1 MIRQRDSRIDAG
13 GQDSF
18 LDIVTNIVGI
28 LIILV
33 MVIGARVQ
41 TISLKP
47 KDQSSPDVLKL
58 MQEVVRLEDAVV
70 ASESELI
77 DLDKQGE
84 QLTLTV
90 ADAGNGR
97 MHLITAVSATR
108 RDVEEKKLKIDE
120 DKAER
125 VEMVARSDRL
135 RDEIE
140 QCKLEAEGISH
151 APQETKKLLAYPT
164 PVGRTVT
171 GDELHFRLAAG
182 RIAYIPLTELFDRA
196 KARTQRSGGGSLAS
210 MESRVE
216 TVGPIQDFA
225 LDYVIEVQINRSIGQ
240 VYVRSREWVVKP
252 AYYDLGETLPDALA
266 RQSRFRNILAG
277 VTPAT
282 TVTLWCYPDSF
293 EEYLAVREELHRLGV
308 SAACRPLPEG
318 APIGGSAEGSKSVA
332 Q

>member
-1 MIRQRDSRIDAG
+1 MRHRVSRTDAG
-13 GQDSF
+13 SQDSF

-41 TISLKP
+41 SISFKP
-47 KDQSSPDVLKL
+47 KEASRPNLKTL
-58 MQEVVRLEDAVV
+58 MMEVVRLEDAVV
-70 ASESELI
+70 ASESELRE
-77 DLDKQGE
+77 LDEQGG
-84 QLTLTV
+84 QLAVTV
-90 ADAGNGR
+90 ADAGNAR
-97 MHLITAVSATR
+97 IHLATAVSGAR
-108 RDVEEKKLKIDE
+108 RDVENQKQKVDKA
-120 DKAER
+120 KAER
-125 VEMVARSDRL
+125 VEMAAESQRI

-140 QCKLEAEGISH
+140 QCNLEADGISH
-151 APQETKKLLAYPT
+151 APQSTKELLAYPT

-182 RIAYIPLTELFDRA
+182 RISYIPLTELFDRA
-196 KARTQRSGGGSLAS
+196 KARTQRTSGSSLAS
-210 MESRVE
+210 MEARIE

-225 LDYVIEVQINRSIGQ
+225 LDYVIEVQINRSAGQ

-252 AYYDLGETLPDALA
+252 ARYDIGETLDEALA
-266 RQSRFRNILAG
+266 RQSRFRSILAG

-293 EEYLAVREELHRLGV
+293 EEYRSVREELHRIGV

>member
-1 MIRQRDSRIDAG
+1 MRQRVSRTDAG
-13 GQDSF
+13 SQDSF

-41 TISLKP
+41 SISFKP
-47 KDQSSPDVLKL
+47 KEASSPDLKTL
-58 MQEVVRLEDAVV
+58 MMEVVSLEDAVV
-70 ASESELI
+70 ASESELHE
-77 DLDKQGE
+77 LDEQGG
-84 QLTLTV
+84 QLAATV
-90 ADAGNGR
+90 ADAGNAR
-97 MHLITAVSATR
+97 IHLATAVSGAR
-108 RDVEEKKLKIDE
+108 RDVENQKQKVDKEKAD
-120 DKAER
+120 R
-125 VEMVARSDRL
+125 VEMATESQRI

-140 QCKLEAEGISH
+140 QCTLEAEGISH
-151 APQETKKLLAYPT
+151 APQSTKELLAYPT

-182 RIAYIPLTELFDRA
+182 RISYIPLTELFDRA
-196 KARTQRSGGGSLAS
+196 KARTQRTSGSSLAS
-210 MESRVE
+210 MEARIE

-225 LDYVIEVQINRSIGQ
+225 LDYVIEVQINRSAGQ

-252 AYYDLGETLPDALA
+252 ARYDIGETLDEALA
-266 RQSRFRNILAG
+266 RQSRFRSILAG

-293 EEYLAVREELHRLGV
+293 EEYRAVREELHRIGV

>member
-1 MIRQRDSRIDAG
+1 MIRQRESRIDAG

-47 KDQSSPDVLKL
+47 KEQSSPDVLKL

-125 VEMVARSDRL
+125 VEMAARSDRL

-196 KARTQRSGGGSLAS
+196 KARTQRSSGGSLAS

-252 AYYDLGETLPDALA
+252 AYYDLGETLPDATFLA
-266 RQSRFRNILAG
+266 DFDLFVLI
-277 VTPAT
+277 
-282 TVTLWCYPDSF
+282 CKSF
-293 EEYLAVREELHRLGV
+293 L
-308 SAACRPLPEG
+308 
-318 APIGGSAEGSKSVA
+318 
-332 Q
+332 

>member
-1 MIRQRDSRIDAG
+1 MRQRVSRTDAG
-13 GQDSF
+13 SQDSF

-41 TISLKP
+41 SISLKP
-47 KDQSSPDVLKL
+47 KEASSPDLKTL
-58 MQEVVRLEDAVV
+58 MMEVVRLEDAVV
-70 ASESELI
+70 ASESELRE
-77 DLDKQGE
+77 LDEQGG
-84 QLTLTV
+84 QLAVTV
-90 ADAGNGR
+90 ADAGNAR
-97 MHLITAVSATR
+97 IHLATAVSGAR
-108 RDVEEKKLKIDE
+108 RDVENQKQKVDKA
-120 DKAER
+120 KAER
-125 VEMVARSDRL
+125 VEMAAESQRI

-140 QCKLEAEGISH
+140 QCNLEADGISH
-151 APQETKKLLAYPT
+151 APQSTKELLAYPT

-182 RIAYIPLTELFDRA
+182 RISYIPLTELFDRA
-196 KARTQRSGGGSLAS
+196 KARTQRTSGSSLAS
-210 MESRVE
+210 MEARIE

-225 LDYVIEVQINRSIGQ
+225 LDYVIEVQINRSAGQ

-252 AYYDLGETLPDALA
+252 ARYDIGETLDEALA
-266 RQSRFRNILAG
+266 RQSRFRRILAD

-293 EEYLAVREELHRLGV
+293 EEYRAVREELHRIGV